1 MKRERD
7 IPTAEE
13 QRNLAELSALVSK
26 LQPDRGKQLMHEL
39 HQQQP
44 IDLPALPSGASFYT
58 LRDLETAYQL
68 SRKTLLRYIESG
80 ALRATRIGRAYRVS
94 SEAVREWLAQYQD
107 PR

>member
-13 QRNLAELSALVSK
+13 QRKLAELSALISK
-26 LQPDRGKQLMHEL
+26 LPTDRTEQLMHEL
-39 HQQQP
+39 EQQQ
-44 IDLPALPSGASFYT
+44 IDLPALRPGASFYT
-58 LRDLETAYQL
+58 LRDLEAGFQL
-68 SRKTLLRYIESG
+68 SRRTLLRYIESG
-80 ALRATRIGRAYRVS
+80 ELRATRIGRAYRVS

>member
-7 IPTAEE
+7 IPTPEE
-13 QRNLAELSALVSK
+13 RQKIAALAALVSK
-26 LQPDRGKQLMHEL
+26 LPTDRTGQLMHKL
-39 HQQQP
+39 HQQVE
-44 IDLPALPSGASFYT
+44 LPALPIGASFYT

-80 ALRATRIGRAYRVS
+80 ELRATRIGRAYRVS
-94 SEAVREWLAQYQD
+94 PESARDWLSQYQD